1 MKVNIAIDCSDCVGA
16 FLTSSPLQSCSNCGA
31 FMSSVVMWKQHGRHK
46 DVMFFLAGG
55 QRCHLKEKPSASAPD
70 HVEFTCSHRVCGIQ
84 NTWFSGT
91 KRLEAD
97 LSGSL
102 IKWTHPEKKLDRQ
115 NIVLHT
121 W

>member
-1 MKVNIAIDCSDCVGA
+1 
-16 FLTSSPLQSCSNCGA
+16 
-31 FMSSVVMWKQHGRHK
+31 MWKQHGRRK
-46 DVMFFLAGG
+46 DVMFFFFAGG
-55 QRCHLKEKPSASAPD
+55 QRCHLTQTEAAVKEKPSPAAPD

-102 IKWTHPEKKLDRQ
+102 I
-115 NIVLHT
+115 
-121 W
+121 